1 MRTSSLVWS
10 RLVKAQSCFVNRW
23 KFKNVCR
30 GCIQML
36 RNQRG
41 ELCQL
46 TSCCPSAPYLLFYA
60 LPCELELSSTNIV
73 PLPAGTVLGCV
84 NKGHWRDT
92 VRQSR
97 GGDFSVSCV
106 IFLPSGCGCQQH
118 VWHLMLLT
126 VLLFIYVTQCFIG
139 TSVGRFFWTSFS
151 LTAPQLVA
159 SYIPAPNHGT
169 SENFTGTSAHG
180 FL

>member
-1 MRTSSLVWS
+1 MEL
-10 RLVKAQSCFVNRW
+10 
-23 KFKNVCR
+23 FKNVCR

-36 RNQRG
+36 RSHRD

-46 TSCCPSAPYLLFYA
+46 TSCCPSAPHLLFYA
-60 LPCELELSSTNIV
+60 LPCELELSSINIV
-73 PLPAGTVLGCV
+73 PLPAGTVVGCV

-106 IFLPSGCGCQQH
+106 IFSQRLWLPAAC
-118 VWHLMLLT
+118 
-126 VLLFIYVTQCFIG
+126 VTPNVAHPQCVIG

-169 SENFTGTSAHG
+169 PENFTGTYG